1 METLYQETNSLLQ
14 QIHFSL
20 ATLERSGNASQAN
33 QLEQSIQE
41 QLHVISS
48 NCERLDLLV
57 GKEVP
62 AKRRN
67 AKYRVDQLKYDCLNL
82 NSALSNIQ
90 QKLVLR
96 FRETAEREELL
107 SRRFTANDVTS
118 VEMNDA
124 ELVHNDRLNT
134 ANRNV
139 DDLIDHGQSV
149 MDSLRS
155 QKMSLKGV
163 RRKMLDVA
171 QQLGVSTT
179 VLRMIERRVGEDKI
193 IFAIGALL
201 TLTVMFLFYRY
212 YKG

>member
-20 ATLERSGNASQAN
+20 AALERCNDAKQAN
-33 QLEQSIQE
+33 QIEQNIQQ

-48 NCERLDLLV
+48 NCDRMDILIA
-57 GKEVP
+57 KEPP

-67 AKYRVDQLKYDCLNL
+67 HKYRADQLRYDCQNL
-82 NSALSNIQ
+82 NSAMSNVQ
-90 QKLVLR
+90 QKLALR
-96 FRETAEREELL
+96 FRASAEREELL
-107 SRRFTANDVTS
+107 NRRFAANDATS
-118 VEMNDA
+118 LDMNDA
-124 ELVHNDRLNT
+124 ELEQNSRMQT

-139 DDLIDHGQSV
+139 DELIDHGQSV
-149 MDSLRS
+149 MDSLRA

-163 RRKMLDVA
+163 RRKILDVA

-193 IFAIGALL
+193 IFAIGAFL
-201 TLTVMFLFYRY
+201 TLTIMFLFYRY

>member
-1 METLYQETNSLLQ
+1 MVKFQ
-14 QIHFSL
+14 
-20 ATLERSGNASQAN
+20 
-33 QLEQSIQE
+33 
-41 QLHVISS
+41 
-48 NCERLDLLV
+48 
-57 GKEVP
+57 
-62 AKRRN
+62 
-67 AKYRVDQLKYDCLNL
+67 
-82 NSALSNIQ
+82 SALSNIQ